1 MRDKRKYC
9 RPKIQKYP
17 KLGDVNIKLK
27 CGEVVTVSPKTYKNI
42 KDFFRMDSVVGEV
55 SNSKGNI
62 KVYDPE
68 IDKEITINVS
78 DYDKDRFELTEII
91 GSIPTTSAQDGDIL
105 VHNSI
110 LDEDAIFSYNDWVNL
125 DDSWDLVGLYG
136 ITTYEEED
144 ATDGDY
150 VILANGHTL
159 IIKPSD
165 YPKVSSHWEQVDT
178 IIIPTEEPGE

>member
-27 CGEVVTVSPKTYKNI
+27 CGEVVAVSPKTYKNI
-42 KDFFRMDSVVGEV
+42 KDFFKMDSVVGEV

-78 DYDKDRFELTEII
+78 DYDGDRFELTEII

-125 DDSWDLVGLYG
+125 DDSWDLTGLYG

-178 IIIPTEEPGE
+178 IVIPEEEPGG